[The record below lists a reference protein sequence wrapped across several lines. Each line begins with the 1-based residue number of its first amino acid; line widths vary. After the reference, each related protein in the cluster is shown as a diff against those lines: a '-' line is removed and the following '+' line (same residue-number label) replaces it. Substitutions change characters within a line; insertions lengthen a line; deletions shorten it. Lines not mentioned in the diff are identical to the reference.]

1 MKSSLYNR
9 EDRRAL
15 TLIEMLIGMA
25 ITLVM
30 MAAVVQLFANI
41 SQGVRNRRATME
53 VSAKLRTAR
62 AQLYNDLAGATCLKY
77 PKDTHAV
84 MPKPDSNNPP
94 DGYFEIVEGERADEN
109 PASGGSFDQATSM
122 IPSTGRL
129 YDADGQPLNASIV
142 TDGGGLGDYDDFL
155 AMTVESQT
163 ERFRGRGRG
172 LRPGGNPN
180 VAADWVDMAISS
192 PVAEVVWFATQNPP
206 DRSEGEPGMRKVY
219 RRVVLITP
227 WYGTETKNLG
237 AGPVTGSDPLLD
249 LVNLGITDF
258 QNQLIALKQ
267 FQARYD
273 ISVRLENGK
282 LVPNT
287 LADLAR
293 REHRFAHAPNF
304 TSGIPNIAHFPHQ
317 FPYEVDAPNI
327 YEDPDEGDSSLQP
340 LGDIEFLPQVFPA
353 PYHQAYFADA
363 TGERKAEDL
372 ILDEVL
378 AFDVHVFDPG
388 APLYNYQGTVVNPSS
403 SNAFRAAVATGPA
416 NITGFGAY
424 VDLGWNNGPP
434 SGNPPAYTPD
444 YIYNHP
450 TILALIPNPPAPLF
464 QQERRLGWHPT
475 FPNYVRGSSGGI
487 PCVYDTWTTHYET
500 DQSNQE
506 EAPFYSIT
514 DPDVNRASQIP
525 WNPGQLGVI
534 DQGANGLDDIVA
546 QDEIALGSALNGP
559 DDPLERETSPP
570 YPYPLYGVQV
580 KIRLYEAE
588 SRQIRETSVTR
599 NLAK

>member
-1 MKSSLYNR
+1 MQFNQIKRRN
-9 EDRRAL
+9 RRAL
-15 TLIEMLIGMA
+15 TLVEMLIGMA

-77 PKDTHAV
+77 PKDTHAQ
-84 MPKPDSNNPP
+84 MLKPDSNNMP
-94 DGYFEIVEGERADEN
+94 DGYFEIVEGQWSDAN
-109 PASGGSFDQATSM
+109 PAAPGSFDQAVSM
-122 IPSTGRL
+122 IPSTGQL
-129 YDADGQPLNASIV
+129 YDAEGQPLNPNIV
-142 TDGGGLGDYDDFL
+142 TDGGGLGDYDDIL

-163 ERFRGRGRG
+163 ERFKGRGRG
-172 LRPGGNPN
+172 LRPGGNPSIP
-180 VAADWVDMAISS
+180 ADWVDMAISS
-192 PVAEVVWFATQNPP
+192 PVAEVVWFAVQTPARTDP
-206 DRSEGEPGMRKVY
+206 AYLPEMGEPGMRKVY

-237 AGPVTGSDPLLD
+237 SGPVTGSDPLLD

-267 FQARYD
+267 FQAKYD

-304 TSGIPNIAHFPHQ
+304 TSGSPNIAHFPHQ
-317 FPYEVDAPNI
+317 FPYEINAPSFYLNPH
-327 YEDPDEGDSSLQP
+327 EPDSSLQP
-340 LGDIEFLPQVFPA
+340 LGNIQFLPQVYPD
-353 PYHQAYFADA
+353 PYHTAYFAGA
-363 TGERKAEDL
+363 GGERKGEDL

-378 AFDVHVFDPG
+378 AFDVQVFDPG
-388 APLYNYQGTVVNPSS
+388 APLIEYAGTNLQPGDLQVFT
-403 SNAFRAAVATGPA
+403 NAANSVTATAATASTADDIVPP
-416 NITGFGAY
+416 IRGFGAY
-424 VDLGWNNGPP
+424 VDLGWNNAGNYDYNTISRPFP
-434 SGNPPAYTPD
+434 SA
-444 YIYNHP
+444 
-450 TILALIPNPPAPLF
+450 PAPLF
-464 QQERRLGWHPT
+464 QEERRLGWHPT
-475 FPNYVRGSSGGI
+475 IAPPIAAYTNLRGT
-487 PCVYDTWTTHYET
+487 PAVYDTWTTHYET

-506 EAPFYSIT
+506 LAPFYQNMSPVPPWVAWQTDIT
-514 DPDVNRASQIP
+514 
-525 WNPGQLGVI
+525 
-534 DQGANGLDDIVA
+534 DQGANGLDENLI
-546 QDEIALGSALNGP
+546 NGP

-580 KIRLYEAE
+580 KLRLYEPE
-588 SRQIRETSVTR
+588 SRQIRETTVTR